1 MVAFQA
7 TLELM
12 AKEFPGAITGYKL
25 EVTESHKRQKA
36 DTSGTAKAV
45 VASIA
50 KLGAPI
56 TEVRV
61 QKFPCSLTTSCR
73 AMMTQNNGT
82 ALRSR
87 YAIIAVTTCAHK
99 AEWNMLTRPE
109 AADLQLPAGVP
120 AGLSCPKPQQNGR
133 SIQFS

>member
-12 AKEFPGAITGYKL
+12 AKEFPGAFSGYKL
-25 EVTESHKRQKA
+25 EVTESHQRQKA

-56 TEVRV
+56 TEVRAHS
-61 QKFPCSLTTSCR
+61 FTCSLTTLCP
-73 AMMTQNNGT
+73 AM
-82 ALRSR
+82 S
-87 YAIIAVTTCAHK
+87 V
-99 AEWNMLTRPE
+99 
-109 AADLQLPAGVP
+109 
-120 AGLSCPKPQQNGR
+120 
-133 SIQFS
+133 QFHH